1 MNLTS
6 RGEIDIN
13 WIVSSGKK
21 SKEILIQR
29 NKIEEKNIL
38 ERIKWWKKN
47 LKFHND
53 GERVFRIVKN
63 NKNAYI
69 TIFTVVWNL
78 SNGEEHLIEI
88 EMD

>member
-6 RGEIDIN
+6 RCEIDIN

-21 SKEILIQR
+21 LKEILIQR
-29 NKIEEKNIL
+29 NKIEEKKHPRKNKMM
-38 ERIKWWKKN
+38 EKN
-47 LKFHND
+47 LKFHKD

-78 SNGEEHLIEI
+78 SNGEERLIEI